1 MQLFHPR
8 VIAKHLT
15 KRHRPGEHEAIP
27 RASTAILAAGNY
39 DGETQ
44 SDGEFIQRIRIDIWG
59 YVGSGAGQTWT
70 VAKNQ
75 PFGEN

>member
-27 RASTAILAAGNY
+27 RASTARGVLA
-39 DGETQ
+39 
-44 SDGEFIQRIRIDIWG
+44 
-59 YVGSGAGQTWT
+59 GSFDHRS
-70 VAKNQ
+70 VA
-75 PFGEN
+75 